1 MFKAPFSFNG
11 RIERAEYILSFVI
24 YIVILVTV
32 SSFNEEN
39 PILGLIIIPFIW
51 FLWAQGA
58 KRCHDIDRSGWYQII
73 PFYFFVLAFTKGHPG
88 RNRFDKDASS
98 ETIPDVLDTHE

>member
-11 RIERAEYILSFVI
+11 RIQRTEYVISFGI
-24 YIVILVTV
+24 YVVMLITIN
-32 SSFNEEN
+32 SNQEN
-39 PILGLIIIPFIW
+39 PILGLFLIPFIW

-73 PFYFFVLAFTKGHPG
+73 PFYFFVLAFTKGTPG
-88 RNRFDKDASS
+88 LNRFDKDFSS
-98 ETIPDVLDTHE
+98 GSSADVFDAEE